1 MTSGNA
7 GSGTG
12 GGEGEQELGG
22 SAERFEQLSKEEM
35 IKKLSGGAGIDP
47 MTKTVGGPDSPSG
60 VSLTEGG
67 AVGTP
72 LAYQQDNEE
81 EEGSGGEQEGQ
92 AGQQGQDLRR
102 SA

>member
-1 MTSGNA
+1 MASRNA
-7 GSGTG
+7 GNKAG
-12 GGEGEQELGG
+12 GGVEEQHQGG
-22 SAERFEQLSKEEM
+22 SIDEFEKLSKDEM

-81 EEGSGGEQEGQ
+81 EEGSGADQEGENV
-92 AGQQGQDLRR
+92 RR

>member
-7 GSGTG
+7 GSGAG
-12 GGEGEQELGG
+12 GGTEQEQSG
-22 SAERFEQLSKEEM
+22 SIGEFEQLSKEEK
-35 IKKLSGGAGIDP
+35 IKRLSGGAGIDP
-47 MTKTVGGPDSPSG
+47 LTNTVGGPDSPSG

-72 LAYQQDNEE
+72 LAHQQQDPEKERSNQD
-81 EEGSGGEQEGQ
+81 QE
-92 AGQQGQDLRR
+92 DRERRR